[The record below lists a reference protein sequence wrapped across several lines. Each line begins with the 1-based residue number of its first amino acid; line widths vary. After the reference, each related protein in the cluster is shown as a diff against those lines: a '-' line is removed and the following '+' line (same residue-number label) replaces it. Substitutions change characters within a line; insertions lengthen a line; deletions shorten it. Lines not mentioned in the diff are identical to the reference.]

1 MCSLGEV
8 AEDPA
13 ALAVELERHLRAL
26 LAVEGHARVLEIV
39 AGDVGLLGQQV
50 GGEDAI
56 GLLVA
61 LGDDLGARGQ
71 ALGILRA
78 QELLASAPRP
88 SRS

>member
-13 ALAVELERHLRAL
+13 ALAVELERHARAL
-26 LAVEGHARVLEIV
+26 LAVEADARVLEIV
-39 AGDVGLLGQQV
+39 ARDVGLLGQQI
-50 GGEDAI
+50 GGQDAI

-61 LGDDLGARGQ
+61 LGRDLGAGRE
-71 ALGILRA
+71 ALRVLR
-78 QELLASAPRP
+78 LAAAPRSAPGP